1 MKMRIINCIGVL
13 VLCLLSTLSCS
24 DSTKPAGPGRLR
36 LFLTDTPAAYDQVN
50 IVVTKVDVH
59 LADSDSLT
67 SWTTVND
74 DSSTYNL
81 LTLRNGANALLGDT
95 TLTAAKYTQVRLY
108 VGEGSNVVVD
118 GVTHSLDISA
128 NNTVKLNHNFEIAP
142 AMVYLLILDFD
153 AARSIVKTGVGEYK
167 LTPVIRI
174 GDLDSVGS
182 ISGIVTPFE
191 ARAEVATLVGVDTIT
206 AFCDTTT
213 GVFRLPI
220 IPAGTYSLNIASTYL
235 SYSDSTITG
244 VAVVKGYNTNIG
256 TVVLRLLP

>member
-1 MKMRIINCIGVL
+1 MRIIHWIGVS
-13 VLCLLSTLSCS
+13 VLCFMVIVNCS
-24 DSTKPAGPGRLR
+24 DSTTPSGPGRLR
-36 LFLTDTPAAYDQVN
+36 LFLTDAPAAYDQVN
-50 IVVTKVDVH
+50 IVVTEVDVH
-59 LADSDSLT
+59 LADSDSL
-67 SWTTVND
+67 SGWTTVND

-95 TLTAAKYTQVRLY
+95 TLTTGKYTQVRLH

-118 GVTHSLDISA
+118 GITHPLDISVS
-128 NNTVKLNHNFEIAP
+128 NTIMLNHNVDIAP

-167 LTPVIRI
+167 LTPIIRI
-174 GDLDSVGS
+174 ANLDSVGS
-182 ISGIVTPFE
+182 ISGKVTPIE

-220 IPAGTYSLNIASTYL
+220 IPAGTYSLNIASTNL

-244 VAVVKGYNTNIG
+244 VAVVKGYNTNFG
-256 TVVLRLLP
+256 TVVLRQLP